1 MVKVAVGGSI
11 DVHKIQRLVRSDE
24 ILVGYPSGI
33 MHPAST
39 YLRHKI
45 SSKTGR
51 RLKGMERAGGGGG
64 EIENADLAEKLH
76 DGTSDIPARPWLYQG
91 ISSAMGKIRKAIK
104 EYYEAFVADLPG
116 ANPAKIGALAVG
128 AVQGF
133 VRGDYYRSKIP
144 NAPSTIAQKGSDRPL
159 LDTGFLIDSTAYV
172 IAEKEKR
179 PDRRKKAT
187 VSDSGATDGFEL

>member
-1 MVKVAVGGSI
+1 MVKLAVGGSI

-33 MHPAST
+33 KHPDSPF
-39 YLRHKI
+39 
-45 SSKTGR
+45 
-51 RLKGMERAGGGGG
+51 
-64 EIENADLAEKLH
+64 ENADLAERLH
-76 DGTSDIPARPWLYQG
+76 DGTSTIPARPWLYQG
-91 ISSAMGKIRKAIK
+91 IASALSEIRKAIK
-104 EYYEAFVADLPG
+104 EYYEAFVADQPG

-128 AVQGF
+128 AVQRF

-144 NAPSTIAQKGSDRPL
+144 NAPSTIARKGSDKPL
-159 LDTGFLIDSTAYV
+159 LDTGFLINSTAYV